1 MKHLLTLLT
10 LFMSYSSIGQIDS
23 DKAAIET
30 TLNNYIDAFYKGDTI
45 KLKAAITPKLYKFGY
60 KRNETSVAYDFYA
73 EMNYHDAMAF
83 VTKMKAEGKTRDEN
97 KIRKVEVLDI
107 GNHIAS
113 AKVTAVWGIDYMLLS
128 RDNGKWMIEQ
138 VIWEGPYQ
146 ESTETKATTYYL
158 VRHAEK
164 DRSDSTNKNPEL
176 TEAGYQR
183 AKNWNTILNHVDF
196 DLIYTTN
203 YNRTIQT
210 TQFVAERA
218 NVTPIIYEAHNLITD
233 EFLQRTKGKTVFIV
247 GHSNTIP
254 KIVNQLIGEA
264 KYQDISDSENGSL
277 FIVTKFN
284 NTITD
289 QLLIIN

>member
-60 KRNETSVAYDFYA
+60 KRNETSGEYNFYA
-73 EMNYHDAMAF
+73 EMNYQDAMAF
-83 VTKMKAEGKTRDEN
+83 VTKMKADGKTRDEN

-146 ESTETKATTYYL
+146 ETTETKATTYYL

-164 DRSDSTNKNPEL
+164 DSSDSTNKNPEL

-284 NTITD
+284 NTITV

>member
-1 MKHLLTLLT
+1 MKHFVTFLIVVMTQFGFSQT
-10 LFMSYSSIGQIDS
+10 ID
-23 DKAAIET
+23 DKVAIEI

-60 KRNETSVAYDFYA
+60 KQNETSGAYNFYA
-73 EMNYHDAMAF
+73 EMNYQDAMAF
-83 VTKMKAEGKTRDEN
+83 VTKMKAEGRTRDEN

-113 AKVTAVWGIDYMLLS
+113 GKVTAVWGIDYMLLS
-128 RDNGKWMIEQ
+128 KDDGKWMIEQ

-146 ESTETKATTYYL
+146 ETTQPKTTTYYL

-164 DRSDSTNKNPEL
+164 DRSNPENKNPDL
-176 TEAGYQR
+176 TELGHQR
-183 AKNWNTILNHVDF
+183 AKKWNTILNHVDF
-196 DLIYTTN
+196 DLVYTTN

-210 TQFVAERA
+210 AQFIAQRTTIA
-218 NVTPIIYEAHNLITD
+218 PTIYEANNLVTN
-233 EFLQRTKGKTVFIV
+233 EFLQNTQGKSVFIV

-254 KIVNQLIGEA
+254 QIVNQLIGEN
-264 KYQDISDSENGSL
+264 KYQDISDNENGSL

-284 NTITD
+284 NTVTD

>member
-1 MKHLLTLLT
+1 MKQLILVLTILT
-10 LFMSYSSIGQIDS
+10 SFGCVSQIS
-23 DKAAIET
+23 DDRTAIET
-30 TLNNYIDAFYKGDTI
+30 TLNNYIDAFYKGDTV
-45 KLKAAITPKLYKFGY
+45 KLKAAVTPKLYKFGY
-60 KRNETSVAYDFYA
+60 KRNETSGAYNFYA
-73 EMNYHDAMAF
+73 QMNFEDAMAF

-128 RDNGKWMIEQ
+128 KDNGKWMIEQ

-146 ESTETKATTYYL
+146 ETTETKPTTYYL

-164 DRSDSTNKNPEL
+164 DRSDSKNKNPEL
-176 TEAGYQR
+176 TEAGHKR

-196 DLIYTTN
+196 DLVYTTN

-210 TQFVAERA
+210 AQFVAEKSDIA
-218 NVTPIIYEAHNLITD
+218 PTIYDAQNLVTN
-233 EFLQRTKGKTVFIV
+233 EFLQLTNGKTIFIV

-254 KIVNQLIGEA
+254 KIVNQLIGEN
-264 KYQDISDSENGSL
+264 KYQDISDNENGSL

-284 NTITD
+284 NTVTD

>member
-1 MKHLLTLLT
+1 MKQLIT
-10 LFMSYSSIGQIDS
+10 LFFIFLSYFGVSQVSI

-60 KRNETSVAYDFYA
+60 KKDETSGEYNFYA
-73 EMNYHDAMAF
+73 QMNFKDAMAF
-83 VTKMKAEGKTRDEN
+83 VTKMKAEGRTRDEN

-128 RDNGKWMIEQ
+128 KDNGKWMIEQ

-146 ESTETKATTYYL
+146 ETPETKPTTYYL

-164 DRSDSTNKNPEL
+164 DRSDVENKNPDL

-183 AKNWNTILNHVDF
+183 AKNWNIILNHVDF
-196 DLIYTTN
+196 DMVYTTN

-210 TQFVAERA
+210 AQFVAERTNISPTIYDA
-218 NVTPIIYEAHNLITD
+218 NNLITD
-233 EFLQRTKGKTVFIV
+233 EFLQLTKGKTVFIV

-254 KIVNQLIGEA
+254 QIVNQLIGEN
-264 KYQDISDSENGSL
+264 KFEDISDSENGSL

-284 NTITD
+284 NTVTD

>member
-10 LFMSYSSIGQIDS
+10 LFMSYSSIGQIDN

-60 KRNETSVAYDFYA
+60 KRNETSGEYKFYA
-73 EMNYHDAMAF
+73 QMTYQDAMAF
-83 VTKMKAEGKTRDEN
+83 VSKMKSEGRTRDEN
-97 KIRKVEVLDI
+97 NIRKVEVLDI

-128 RDNGKWMIEQ
+128 KDNGKWMIEQ

-146 ESTETKATTYYL
+146 ETTETKATTYYL

-183 AKNWNTILNHVDF
+183 AKNWNTILNHVNF
-196 DLIYTTN
+196 DLVYTTN

-210 TQFVAERA
+210 AQFVAERA
-218 NVTPIIYEAHNLITD
+218 NITPTIYDAQNLITD
-233 EFLQRTKGKTVFIV
+233 NFLQLTKGKTVFIV

-254 KIVNQLIGEA
+254 KIVNQLIGES
-264 KYQDISDSENGSL
+264 KYKDISDSENGSL

>member
-1 MKHLLTLLT
+1 
-10 LFMSYSSIGQIDS
+10 
-23 DKAAIET
+23 
-30 TLNNYIDAFYKGDTI
+30 
-45 KLKAAITPKLYKFGY
+45 
-60 KRNETSVAYDFYA
+60 
-73 EMNYHDAMAF
+73 MNFEDAMAF

-128 RDNGKWMIEQ
+128 KDNGKWMIEQ

-146 ESTETKATTYYL
+146 ETTETKPTTYYF

-164 DRSDSTNKNPEL
+164 DRSDVENKNPDL

-183 AKNWNTILNHVDF
+183 AKNWNIILNHVDF
-196 DLIYTTN
+196 DLVYTTN

-210 TQFVAERA
+210 AQFVAERSDIA
-218 NVTPIIYEAHNLITD
+218 LTIYDGQNLVTN
-233 EFLQRTKGKTVFIV
+233 EFLQLTNGKTIFIV

-254 KIVNQLIGEA
+254 KIVNQLIGEN
-264 KYQDISDSENGSL
+264 KYQDISDNENGSL

-284 NTITD
+284 NTVTD